1 MWAVESDMLI
11 CWYGGHDSKISCTL
25 YKLILKLHCAKTFS
39 IDWIVKIESIL
50 RDCDMYY
57 FWVDQ
62 DSVKEISF
70 ACFKKLYK
78 EKLSLVLKSKWKEAM
93 EQSSKC
99 SLYRNFTDELKFE
112 RYLVSVKFPL
122 KSAMI
127 RFRTSNHNLPIELGR
142 YVNIDREERWCTLCN
157 TGDIGD
163 EYHNFCIS
171 S

>member
-1 MWAVESDMLI
+1 M
-11 CWYGGHDSKISCTL
+11 
-25 YKLILKLHCAKTFS
+25 
-39 IDWIVKIESIL
+39 
-50 RDCDMYY
+50 
-57 FWVDQ
+57 
-62 DSVKEISF
+62 EISF

-99 SLYRNFTDELKFE
+99 SLYRNFKDELKFE

-142 YVNIDREERWCTLCN
+142 YVNIDREERRCTLCN

-163 EYHNFCIS
+163 EYRYFCICS
-171 S
+171 YFDLPRKELLPRAIY

>member
-1 MWAVESDMLI
+1 
-11 CWYGGHDSKISCTL
+11 
-25 YKLILKLHCAKTFS
+25 
-39 IDWIVKIESIL
+39 
-50 RDCDMYY
+50 MYS

-99 SLYRNFTDELKFE
+99 SLYRNFKDELKFE

-142 YVNIDREERWCTLCN
+142 YVNIDREERRCTLCN
-157 TGDIGD
+157 TGPPV
-163 EYHNFCIS
+163 IS
-171 S
+171 NYVNIAL